1 MQNKWVFVL
10 LRYILYIIK
19 NADVSKEV
27 ATEQNFKF

>member
-1 MQNKWVFVL
+1 MQNKCLFAL

-19 NADVSKEV
+19 NADFSKEV